1 LAFNIDLATLAKQHF
16 GIDLKY
22 TSFNLED
29 ISDIKPP
36 NNYIPFGNVEALEGG
51 DTMVNGVP
59 VDRYSAMGTPI
70 FDYIKIKPGNYYN
83 FDGEL
88 TPIRAY
94 DFPFECIVELSQPSM
109 IEETFIVG
117 RKGGSIKEQMGV
129 DDWYITIRGF
139 IINYDSLDY
148 PTDAVLAFKELISH
162 PAELEVESPWL
173 NMFDINEIVIFDRNI
188 PQLEGTLHYQ
198 PFTLLA
204 KSNEPFTVEV

>member
-1 LAFNIDLATLAKQHF
+1 MAFSIDLGTLAKEYF
-16 GIDLKY
+16 GLDVKNVII
-22 TSFNLED
+22 NPAD
-29 ISDIKPP
+29 ISATNAPGKF
-36 NNYIPFGNVEALEGG
+36 IPFNNVPALDGGNN
-51 DTMVNGVP
+51 MVNGVP
-59 VDRYSAMGTPI
+59 VDRHSAMGTPV

-83 FDGEL
+83 FDGVL
-88 TPIRAY
+88 TPIRGY

-129 DDWYITIRGF
+129 DDYYITIRGF

-188 PQLEGTLHYQ
+188 PQLEGALHYQ